1 MDKEKNDI
9 KQDKFTEDLNNL
21 YGNILKKEAKDK
33 QDTMSFIDECK
44 NYFTDKKSK
53 EKTEKQ
59 IPAPS
64 KENNRTL

>member
-21 YGNILKKEAKDK
+21 YDNILKKEAKDK
-33 QDTMSFIDECK
+33 QDAMSFIDECK
-44 NYFTDKKSK
+44 TYFTDKKSN
-53 EKTEKQ
+53 EKTEMQ
-59 IPAPS
+59 TPATS